1 MNLQTDIIDAE
12 AAALPAAIRLSQ
24 RWDETRPADT
34 RPMIGALIHWR
45 APTFAQRLRNAWVA
59 ALRELAR

>member
-1 MNLQTDIIDAE
+1 MNLPADIIDAE

-34 RPMIGALIHWR
+34 QPMAGTLIDWR
-45 APTFAQRLRNAWVA
+45 APTFLQRLRNAWVS
-59 ALRELAR
+59 ALREMVR